1 MFRFEFNLSRDK
13 CIHLMKLFSSD
24 RSAKQLYFHLQLL
37 QLGEVLHMGK
47 DISNHSKWFVFT
59 LCFIV
64 LLGPVNAVLFNVAL
78 EDMAHDLSISQS
90 KVSWVVVGYS
100 LVVGIGSMIYGKL
113 ADRYSVKKLL
123 IISIIIFVAGS
134 IIGFENQSYAIVIF
148 ARLVQASGGAAFIAL
163 SMIAVAKLVV
173 PAKKPGALA
182 MISSSI
188 ALAVGIGPLVGG
200 AITNTLGWPY
210 LFLFMVISVLG
221 IFLLIK
227 FMPEEARHTEEAC
240 HTEEA
245 FHFDYI
251 GAALLFVLITTVL
264 LGVNMNSWLFVLSI
278 ISLFLFTVRMKKA
291 EHPFIDIELFSNKAF
306 LRLITVGFIINVALC
321 ANLLLLPLLLGRVHG
336 LSPFV
341 IGIVLF
347 VASLFGIVS
356 SFITG
361 KIIPSFGNMNMIYVA
376 SVIMIVGFLI
386 LGFIPNGSIVVIV
399 LAIILTFMSY
409 SAIQVSLNTFIPKT
423 LHVAK
428 VGVGLGLYNL
438 INFFGMAFGPAV
450 ASKIMESTN
459 SYRLNFI
466 LIVMLI
472 SAHFFL
478 LIGMSSFQKKMEH

>member
-1 MFRFEFNLSRDK
+1 M
-13 CIHLMKLFSSD
+13 
-24 RSAKQLYFHLQLL
+24 
-37 QLGEVLHMGK
+37 GE

-64 LLGPVNAVLFNVAL
+64 LLGPMNAVLFNVAL
-78 EDMAHDLSISQS
+78 EDIANDLSISQS

-100 LVVGIGSMIYGKL
+100 LVVGIGSIIYGKL

-123 IISIIIFVAGS
+123 ITSISIFIAGS
-134 IIGFENQSYAIVIF
+134 IIGFVNQSYAIVIF

-163 SMIAVAKLVV
+163 SMIAVAKLVT
-173 PAKKPGALA
+173 PAKKAGVLA

-210 LFLFMVISVLG
+210 LFLFMVIAVVG
-221 IFLLIK
+221 IFLLVK
-227 FMPEEARHTEEAC
+227 FMPEESQRS
-240 HTEEA
+240 EEA

-251 GAALLFVLITTVL
+251 GAVLLFTLIASVL
-264 LGVNMNSWLFVLSI
+264 LGVNMDSWLFVLSVAF
-278 ISLFLFTVRMKKA
+278 LFLFTVRMKNA
-291 EHPFIDIELFSNKAF
+291 ENPLIDIELFMNKPF
-306 LRLITVGFIINVALC
+306 LRLIAVGFIINVALC
-321 ANLLLLPLLLGRVHG
+321 ASLLLLPLLLGREHG

-356 SFITG
+356 SFVTG
-361 KIIPSFGNMNMIYVA
+361 KIVPSFGNVRLINVA
-376 SVIMIVGFLI
+376 SVVMIVGFLI
-386 LGFIPNGSIVVIV
+386 LGLIPNGSFIVILV
-399 LAIILTFMSY
+399 AIILTFMSY

-423 LHVAK
+423 LHPAK

-459 SYRLNFI
+459 SYRLNFS
-466 LIVMLI
+466 LIVILI

-478 LIGMSSFQKKMEH
+478 LIGMSSFQKKME